1 MILKE
6 NYSIKN
12 SLQINSVADYGAEVN
27 NLHDL
32 DKLFIFINDKRLNY
46 FILGEGTNLIPPS
59 RYKGLA
65 ISYISDGILE
75 LDENTLRVGSS
86 VNWHELVMYA
96 INKNYF
102 GFENLSLI
110 PGSVGAAPIQ
120 NIGAYGADVQQLI
133 MNVHYYDLDKGIH
146 NTFNNAQCNFEYR
159 NSIFKESN
167 FLITHVD
174 FKIKKNGELNLK
186 YKSLSHE
193 VNKKLQS
200 GQQLSPREVS
210 NIVSK
215 IRMKVLPDPNKEP
228 NAGSFFKNPIVK
240 SSDINSSSFNLD
252 DLILWKI
259 DENYSKV
266 GAARLIELI
275 KNSLNKYDNVSI
287 SSKHN
292 LVLTTNGNASQ
303 QEVLKLASE
312 IQSKVKTTFNIDLEI
327 EPRIIL

>member
-12 SLQINSVADYGAEVN
+12 SLQISSVADYGAEVN

-65 ISYISDGILE
+65 ISYISDEILE

-200 GQQLSPREVS
+200 GQQLSPKEVS

>member
-32 DKLFIFINDKRLNY
+32 DKLFILINDKRLNY

-65 ISYISDGILE
+65 ISYISDEILE

-193 VNKKLQS
+193 VNKNLQS
-200 GQQLSPREVS
+200 GQQLSPKEVS

-215 IRMKVLPDPNKEP
+215 IRMKVLPDPIKEP

>member
-32 DKLFIFINDKRLNY
+32 DKLFKFINDKRLKY
-46 FILGEGTNLIPPS
+46 FILGEGTNLVPPS

-65 ISYISDGILE
+65 ITYISDEIFE
-75 LDENTLRVGSS
+75 LDKNTLRVGSS
-86 VNWHELVMYA
+86 VNWHDLVMFA
-96 INKNYF
+96 VSKNYF

-200 GQQLSPREVS
+200 GQQLSPKEVS

>member
-46 FILGEGTNLIPPS
+46 LILGEGTNLIPPS

-65 ISYISDGILE
+65 ISYISDEILE

-174 FKIKKNGELNLK
+174 FKIIKNGELNLK

-200 GQQLSPREVS
+200 GQQLSPKEVS

-275 KNSLNKYDNVSI
+275 KHSLNKYDNVSI

>member
-1 MILKE
+1 MVREPIQ
-6 NYSIKN
+6 
-12 SLQINSVADYGAEVN
+12 SLESWVLEEV
-27 NLHDL
+27 
-32 DKLFIFINDKRLNY
+32 
-46 FILGEGTNLIPPS
+46 
-59 RYKGLA
+59 
-65 ISYISDGILE
+65 
-75 LDENTLRVGSS
+75 
-86 VNWHELVMYA
+86 

-174 FKIKKNGELNLK
+174 FKIKKNGELNLN

-200 GQQLSPREVS
+200 GQQLSPKEVS

-215 IRMKVLPDPNKEP
+215 IRMKVLPDPIKEP

>member
-12 SLQINSVADYGAEVN
+12 SLQINSVADYGAEIN
-27 NLHDL
+27 NLNDL
-32 DKLFIFINDKRLNY
+32 DKLFVFINDKRLSY
-46 FILGEGTNLIPPS
+46 FIIGEGTNLIPPS

-65 ISYISDGILE
+65 ISYISDEILE

-200 GQQLSPREVS
+200 GQQLSPKEVS

-240 SSDINSSSFNLD
+240 SFDINLSSFNLD

-259 DENYSKV
+259 DENYLKV

-275 KNSLNKYDNVSI
+275 KNSLNKYDNVLI

>member
-1 MILKE
+1 MILKK
-6 NYSIKN
+6 NYLIKN
-12 SLQINSVADYGAEVN
+12 SLQINSVADYGAKIN
-27 NLHDL
+27 DLNDL
-32 DKLFIFINDKRLNY
+32 DKLFRFINDESLDY
-46 FILGEGTNLIPPS
+46 FILGEGTNLVPPS

-65 ISYISDGILE
+65 ISYISDEIVE
-75 LDENTLRVGSS
+75 LDERTLRVGSS
-86 VNWHELVMYA
+86 VNWHDLVNYA
-96 INKNYF
+96 TNKNYY

-133 MNVHYYDLDKGIH
+133 RNVHYYDLDKGIH
-146 NTFNNAQCNFEYR
+146 DSFNNAQCNFEYR

-174 FKIKKNGELNLK
+174 FKIKKNGELNLN
-186 YKSLSHE
+186 YKSLSRE
-193 VNKKLQS
+193 ANKKIQS
-200 GQQLSPREVS
+200 GQHLNPKEVS

-215 IRMKVLPDPNKEP
+215 IRVGALPDPNKEP

-240 SSDINSSSFNLD
+240 LSDINLSSFNLD

-275 KNSLNKYDNVSI
+275 KNSLNNYNNVSI

>member
-12 SLQINSVADYGAEVN
+12 SLQISSVADYGAEVN

-65 ISYISDGILE
+65 ISYISDEILE

-86 VNWHELVMYA
+86 VNWHELVTYA

-200 GQQLSPREVS
+200 GQQLSPKEVS

-215 IRMKVLPDPNKEP
+215 IRMKVLPDLNKEP

>member
-65 ISYISDGILE
+65 ISYISDEILE

-200 GQQLSPREVS
+200 GQQLSPKEVS

-275 KNSLNKYDNVSI
+275 KHSLNKYDNVSI

>member
-65 ISYISDGILE
+65 ISYISDEILE

-186 YKSLSHE
+186 YKSLTHE

-200 GQQLSPREVS
+200 GQQLSPKEVS

-275 KNSLNKYDNVSI
+275 KHSLNKYDNVSI

>member
-65 ISYISDGILE
+65 ISYISDEILE

-200 GQQLSPREVS
+200 GQQLSPKEVS

-240 SSDINSSSFNLD
+240 SSNINSSSFNLD

-275 KNSLNKYDNVSI
+275 KHSLNKYDNVSI

>member
-12 SLQINSVADYGAEVN
+12 SLQINSVADYGAEIN

-32 DKLFIFINDKRLNY
+32 DKLFLFINDKRLNY
-46 FILGEGTNLIPPS
+46 FILGEGTNLVPPS

-65 ISYISDGILE
+65 ITYISDEILE

-86 VNWHELVMYA
+86 VNWHDLVTYA

-120 NIGAYGADVQQLI
+120 NIGAYGTDVQQLI
-133 MNVHYYDLDKGIH
+133 RNVHYYDLDEGTHKSFD
-146 NTFNNAQCNFEYR
+146 NVQCNFEYR

-174 FKIKKNGELNLK
+174 FKIKKDGELNLN
-186 YKSLSHE
+186 YKSLSRE
-193 VNKKLQS
+193 VNKNIQF
-200 GQQLSPREVS
+200 GQQLGPKEVS

-240 SSDINSSSFNLD
+240 LSDINLSSFNLD

-275 KNSLNKYDNVSI
+275 KNSLNNYENVSI

-303 QEVLKLASE
+303 QEILKLASE

>member
-65 ISYISDGILE
+65 ISYISDEILE

-96 INKNYF
+96 ISKNYF

-200 GQQLSPREVS
+200 GQQLSPKEVS

-259 DENYSKV
+259 DENYLKV

>member
-12 SLQINSVADYGAEVN
+12 SLQINSVADYGAEIN

-46 FILGEGTNLIPPS
+46 FILGEGTNLVPPS

-65 ISYISDGILE
+65 ITYISDEILE

-86 VNWHELVMYA
+86 VNWHDLVTYA

-120 NIGAYGADVQQLI
+120 NIGAYGTDVQQLI
-133 MNVHYYDLDKGIH
+133 RNVHYYDLDEGTHKS
-146 NTFNNAQCNFEYR
+146 FDNAQCNFEYR

-174 FKIKKNGELNLK
+174 FKIKKDGELNLN
-186 YKSLSHE
+186 YKSLSRE
-193 VNKKLQS
+193 VNKNIQF
-200 GQQLSPREVS
+200 GQQLSPKEVS

-240 SSDINSSSFNLD
+240 LSDINLSSFNLD

-275 KNSLNKYDNVSI
+275 KNSLNNYENVSI

-303 QEVLKLASE
+303 QEILKLASE

>member
-12 SLQINSVADYGAEVN
+12 SLQISSVADYGAEVN

-65 ISYISDGILE
+65 ISYISDEILE

-200 GQQLSPREVS
+200 GQQLSPKEVS

-215 IRMKVLPDPNKEP
+215 IRMKVLPDLNKEP

>member
-65 ISYISDGILE
+65 ISYISDEILE

>member
-65 ISYISDGILE
+65 ISYISDEILE

-133 MNVHYYDLDKGIH
+133 MNVHYFDLDKGIH

-186 YKSLSHE
+186 YKSLTHE

-200 GQQLSPREVS
+200 GQQLSPKEVS

-215 IRMKVLPDPNKEP
+215 IRMKVLPDPNK
-228 NAGSFFKNPIVK
+228 A
-240 SSDINSSSFNLD
+240 
-252 DLILWKI
+252 
-259 DENYSKV
+259 
-266 GAARLIELI
+266 
-275 KNSLNKYDNVSI
+275 
-287 SSKHN
+287 
-292 LVLTTNGNASQ
+292 
-303 QEVLKLASE
+303 KL
-312 IQSKVKTTFNIDLEI
+312 
-327 EPRIIL
+327 

>member
-12 SLQINSVADYGAEVN
+12 SLQINSVADYGVEVN

-65 ISYISDGILE
+65 ISYISDEILE

-200 GQQLSPREVS
+200 GQQLSPKEVS

-275 KNSLNKYDNVSI
+275 KHSLNKYDNVSI

>member
-1 MILKE
+1 
-6 NYSIKN
+6 
-12 SLQINSVADYGAEVN
+12 
-27 NLHDL
+27 
-32 DKLFIFINDKRLNY
+32 
-46 FILGEGTNLIPPS
+46 
-59 RYKGLA
+59 
-65 ISYISDGILE
+65 
-75 LDENTLRVGSS
+75 
-86 VNWHELVMYA
+86 
-96 INKNYF
+96 
-102 GFENLSLI
+102 
-110 PGSVGAAPIQ
+110 
-120 NIGAYGADVQQLI
+120 
-133 MNVHYYDLDKGIH
+133 
-146 NTFNNAQCNFEYR
+146 
-159 NSIFKESN
+159 
-167 FLITHVD
+167 
-174 FKIKKNGELNLK
+174 
-186 YKSLSHE
+186 
-193 VNKKLQS
+193 
-200 GQQLSPREVS
+200 
-210 NIVSK
+210 
-215 IRMKVLPDPNKEP
+215 MKVLPDPNKEP

>member
-65 ISYISDGILE
+65 ISYISDEILE

-174 FKIKKNGELNLK
+174 FKIIKNGELNLK

-200 GQQLSPREVS
+200 GQQLSPKEVS

-240 SSDINSSSFNLD
+240 STDINSSSFNLD

>member
-12 SLQINSVADYGAEVN
+12 SLQINSVADYGAEIN

-32 DKLFIFINDKRLNY
+32 DKLFRFINDKCLNY
-46 FILGEGTNLIPPS
+46 FILGEGTNLVPPT

-65 ISYISDGILE
+65 ISYISDEILE
-75 LDENTLRVGSS
+75 LDKNTLRVGSS

-146 NTFNNAQCNFEYR
+146 NTFNNSQCNFEYR

-167 FLITHVD
+167 FLITHID
-174 FKIKKNGELNLK
+174 FKIIKNGELNLN

-200 GQQLSPREVS
+200 GQQLSPKEVS

-240 SSDINSSSFNLD
+240 STDINLSSFNLD

>member
-12 SLQINSVADYGAEVN
+12 SLQISSVADYGAEVN

-65 ISYISDGILE
+65 ISYISDEILE

-200 GQQLSPREVS
+200 GQQLSPKEVS

-215 IRMKVLPDPNKEP
+215 IRMKVLPDLNKEP

-240 SSDINSSSFNLD
+240 SSDINKSSFNLD

>member
-32 DKLFIFINDKRLNY
+32 DKLFIFINDKHLNY
-46 FILGEGTNLIPPS
+46 FILGEGTNLVPPS

-65 ISYISDGILE
+65 ISYISDEILE

-86 VNWHELVMYA
+86 VNWHKLVMYA
-96 INKNYF
+96 ISKNYF

-120 NIGAYGADVQQLI
+120 NIGAYGTDVQQLI

-174 FKIKKNGELNLK
+174 FKIKKNGKLNLN
-186 YKSLSHE
+186 YNSLSHE
-193 VNKKLQS
+193 VNKKIQS
-200 GQQLSPREVS
+200 GQQISPKEVS

-215 IRMKVLPDPNKEP
+215 IRMKVLPDPIKEP

-240 SSDINSSSFNLD
+240 SSDINLSSFNLD

-275 KNSLNKYDNVSI
+275 KNSLNKYENVSI

-312 IQSKVKTTFNIDLEI
+312 IQSKVKTTFNIALEI

>member
-12 SLQINSVADYGAEVN
+12 SLQINSVADYGAEIN
-27 NLHDL
+27 SLHDL
-32 DKLFIFINDKRLNY
+32 DKLFKFINDKRLKY
-46 FILGEGTNLIPPS
+46 FILGEGTNLVPPS

-65 ISYISDGILE
+65 ITYISDEILE
-75 LDENTLRVGSS
+75 LDKNTLRVGSS
-86 VNWHELVMYA
+86 VNWHDLVMFA
-96 INKNYF
+96 VSKNYF

-200 GQQLSPREVS
+200 GQQLSPKEVS

>member
-12 SLQINSVADYGAEVN
+12 SLQINSVADYGAEIN
-27 NLHDL
+27 SLHDL
-32 DKLFIFINDKRLNY
+32 DKLFKFINDKRLKY

-65 ISYISDGILE
+65 ISYISDEILE

-174 FKIKKNGELNLK
+174 FKIIKNGELNLK
-186 YKSLSHE
+186 YKSLTHE

-200 GQQLSPREVS
+200 GQQLSPKEVS

-275 KNSLNKYDNVSI
+275 KHSLNKYDNVSI

>member
-12 SLQINSVADYGAEVN
+12 SLQINSVADYGAEIN
-27 NLHDL
+27 SIHDL
-32 DKLFIFINDKRLNY
+32 DKLFKFINHKRLSY
-46 FILGEGTNLIPPS
+46 FILGEGTNLVPPS

-65 ISYISDGILE
+65 ITYISDEIHE
-75 LDENTLRVGSS
+75 LDKNTLRVGSS
-86 VNWHELVMYA
+86 VNWHDLVMYA
-96 INKNYF
+96 VSKNYF

-167 FLITHVD
+167 FLITHID
-174 FKIKKNGELNLK
+174 FKIKNNGELNLN
-186 YKSLSHE
+186 YKSLLHE
-193 VNKKLQS
+193 VNKKIQS
-200 GQQLSPREVS
+200 GQQLSPKEVS

-240 SSDINSSSFNLD
+240 LSDINLSSFNLD

-275 KNSLNKYDNVSI
+275 KNSLNNYDNVSI

>member
-1 MILKE
+1 MILKK
-6 NYSIKN
+6 NYLIKN
-12 SLQINSVADYGAEVN
+12 SLQINSVADYGAKIN
-27 NLHDL
+27 DLNDL
-32 DKLFIFINDKRLNY
+32 DKLFRFINDESLDY
-46 FILGEGTNLIPPS
+46 FILGEGTNLVPPS

-65 ISYISDGILE
+65 ISYISDEIVE
-75 LDENTLRVGSS
+75 LDESTLRVGSS
-86 VNWHELVMYA
+86 VNWHDLVNYA
-96 INKNYF
+96 TNKNYY

-133 MNVHYYDLDKGIH
+133 RNVHYYDLDKGIH
-146 NTFNNAQCNFEYR
+146 DSYNNAQCNFEYR

-174 FKIKKNGELNLK
+174 FKIIKNGELNLN

-193 VNKKLQS
+193 ANKRIQS
-200 GQQLSPREVS
+200 GQQINPKDVS
-210 NIVSK
+210 NIVST
-215 IRMKVLPDPNKEP
+215 IRMKVLPDPQKEP

-240 SSDINSSSFNLD
+240 LSDINLSSFNLD
-252 DLILWKI
+252 DLILWEI
-259 DENYSKV
+259 DENHSKV

-275 KNSLNKYDNVSI
+275 KNSLNNYENVSI

-292 LVLTTNGNASQ
+292 LVISTNGNASQ

-312 IQSKVKTTFNIDLEI
+312 IQSKVKITFNIDLEI

>member
-12 SLQINSVADYGAEVN
+12 SLQISSVADYGAEVN

-65 ISYISDGILE
+65 ISYISDEILE

-200 GQQLSPREVS
+200 GQQLSPKEVS

-215 IRMKVLPDPNKEP
+215 IRMKVLPDLNKEP

-240 SSDINSSSFNLD
+240 SSDINSSSFNLN

>member
-12 SLQINSVADYGAEVN
+12 SLQINSVADYGAEIN
-27 NLHDL
+27 SIHDL
-32 DKLFIFINDKRLNY
+32 DKLFKFINQKRLNY
-46 FILGEGTNLIPPS
+46 FILGEGTNLVPPS

-65 ISYISDGILE
+65 ITYISDEIHE
-75 LDENTLRVGSS
+75 LDKNTLRVGSS
-86 VNWHELVMYA
+86 VNWHDLVMYA
-96 INKNYF
+96 VSKNYF

-167 FLITHVD
+167 FLITHID
-174 FKIKKNGELNLK
+174 FKIKNNGELNLN
-186 YKSLSHE
+186 YNSLSHE
-193 VNKKLQS
+193 VNKKIQS
-200 GQQLSPREVS
+200 GQQLSPKEVS

-240 SSDINSSSFNLD
+240 LSDINLSSFNLD

-275 KNSLNKYDNVSI
+275 KNSLNNYDNVSI

>member
-12 SLQINSVADYGAEVN
+12 SLQISSVADYGAEVN

-65 ISYISDGILE
+65 ISYISDEILE

-146 NTFNNAQCNFEYR
+146 NTFNNTQCNFEYR

-200 GQQLSPREVS
+200 GQQLSPKEVS

>member
-12 SLQINSVADYGAEVN
+12 SLQINSVADYGAEIN
-27 NLHDL
+27 SIHDL
-32 DKLFIFINDKRLNY
+32 DKLFKFINDKRLNY
-46 FILGEGTNLIPPS
+46 FILGEGTNLVPPS

-65 ISYISDGILE
+65 ITYISDEIHE
-75 LDENTLRVGSS
+75 LDKNTLSVGSS
-86 VNWHELVMYA
+86 VNWHDLVMYA
-96 INKNYF
+96 VSKNYF

-146 NTFNNAQCNFEYR
+146 NTFNNSQCNFEYR

-186 YKSLSHE
+186 YKSLSRE

-200 GQQLSPREVS
+200 GQQLSPKEVS

-240 SSDINSSSFNLD
+240 STDINLSSFNLD

>member
-65 ISYISDGILE
+65 ISYISDEILE

-200 GQQLSPREVS
+200 GQQLSPKEVS

-240 SSDINSSSFNLD
+240 PSDINLSSFNLD

-259 DENYSKV
+259 DKNYSKV

-275 KNSLNKYDNVSI
+275 KHSLNKYDNVSI